1 MNADFAAVACEM
13 LQSDDAFFF
22 TIANPI
28 SLMMWLPAV
37 PSSAVL
43 GVMNNTVTVAER

>member
-1 MNADFAAVACEM
+1 MQIL
-13 LQSDDAFFF
+13 LQLLVRCCKVMTLFF

-28 SLMMWLPAV
+28 SLMWLPAV